1 MKNKYVKRVLAAGL
15 VGVLGAACLT
25 GCQGKKEE
33 AAKETEDGKVELRY
47 ATGDAGPA
55 VEVQEKIVKAFNE
68 SQDKIEVK
76 LETYGT
82 AFDQKLAAAIGSKN
96 APDIVKMWNF
106 PAYHESLV
114 PLQDRIDELEDK
126 DDFYETLFNYAD
138 MNGNIYGMPIG
149 FSTRAMYYNK
159 DLTDAAGI
167 KIEDGWT
174 TEDLKEYA
182 KATTKDGAAGMYFY
196 YNPDPY
202 AFESMLWCNGGE
214 WLDEEGK
221 PVINSD
227 ENKEVM
233 QYFHDMLFADKTAY
247 ASNRNDDFGQA
258 IGSGNYAFGESGK
271 WFIESVKDAGVN
283 LGIAT
288 MPAFPEGQSMSVVH
302 ASFLSMTTDCKNQDA
317 AWEFMEYYTSYDSVK
332 TLCEIEM
339 PVRQTVADDAGY
351 LDDEQIAP
359 YYAMLERSSS
369 ERPSLVKSAQW
380 PEISAEIDAG
390 MEAIFAEEDA
400 DISAILDE
408 VQSKVE
414 GIVK

>member
-1 MKNKYVKRVLAAGL
+1 MKKQYLKQIMTVGFIGVMGVGLLSGCAG
-15 VGVLGAACLT
+15 GE
-25 GCQGKKEE
+25 K
-33 AAKETEDGKVELRY
+33 KETEKITEGKVELRY

-55 VEVQEKIVKAFNE
+55 VEVQEEIVKAFNE

-106 PAYHESLV
+106 PAYYESLV
-114 PLQDRIDELEDK
+114 PLQDRIDSLEDK

-138 MNGNIYGMPIG
+138 MNDNIYGMPIG
-149 FSTRAMYYNK
+149 FSTRAFYYNK
-159 DLTDAAGI
+159 ELTDAAGI
-167 KIEDGWT
+167 TIADDWT

-182 KATTKDGAAGMYFY
+182 KQTTKDDKTGMYFY

-202 AFESMLWCNGGE
+202 AFESYLWENGGA

-227 ENKEVM
+227 ANKEVM
-233 QYFHDMLFADKTAY
+233 QYFHDMLYKDKTAY

-258 IGSGNYAFGESGK
+258 IGSGKYAFGESGK
-271 WFIESVKDAGVN
+271 WFIESVKDAGVD
-283 LGIAT
+283 LGIAPS
-288 MPAFPEGQSMSVVH
+288 PAFPGGKSMSVVH
-302 ASFLSMTTDCKNQDA
+302 ASFLSMTTDCKEQDA
-317 AWEFMEYYTSYDSVK
+317 AWEFMEFYTSYDSVK

-339 PVRQTVADDAGY
+339 PVRQSVADDEGY
-351 LDDEQIAP
+351 LDNEQVAP
-359 YYAMLERSSS
+359 FYAMLERSTE

-380 PEISAEIDAG
+380 PEINSEIDAG
-390 MEAIFAEEDA
+390 LEAIFAEEKA
-400 DISAILDE
+400 DIGAVLDE

-414 GIVK
+414 AIVK